1 MGDRSVPREKI
12 GRHRL
17 IAYHTAHDSEHK
29 MHDDALAKRLGFA
42 GGLGPVADLKP

>member
-1 MGDRSVPREKI
+1 MTREQL

-17 IAYHTAHDSEHK
+17 SAYHTAPESENKIHDY
-29 MHDDALAKRLGFA
+29 ALAKRLGFA